1 MYILLLDTAA
11 SADNA
16 SYAIC
21 KIPYLTYRWFQDISE
36 EIPTPN
42 FTTETAPGY
51 TAFITLRTFIN
62 FYTKRDSASFKI
74 IARGSSIPRLIERYP
89 ELFI

>member
-16 SYAIC
+16 PYAIC
-21 KIPYLTYRWFQDISE
+21 KVPYLTYKWVQDISE
-36 EIPTPN
+36 EIPTPAFTAETTPGCTD
-42 FTTETAPGY
+42 FTTLR
-51 TAFITLRTFIN
+51 AFID
-62 FYTKRDSASFKI
+62 FYTKRDSASFKV

>member
-1 MYILLLDTAA
+1 MYVLLLDTAA
-11 SADNA
+11 SAGNA

-21 KIPYLTYRWFQDISE
+21 KIPYLTYKWFQDISKK
-36 EIPTPN
+36 IPAPK
-42 FTTETAPGY
+42 FTAEATTGS
-51 TAFITLRTFIN
+51 TAFITLRAFID

>member
-16 SYAIC
+16 PYAIC
-21 KIPYLTYRWFQDISE
+21 KLPYLTYKWVQDISK
-36 EIPTPN
+36 EIPTPEFTAEKDPGCTD
-42 FTTETAPGY
+42 FTTLR
-51 TAFITLRTFIN
+51 AFID
-62 FYTKRDSASFKI
+62 FYTKRDSASFKV

>member
-1 MYILLLDTAA
+1 MYVLLLDTTA
-11 SADNA
+11 SAGYS

-21 KIPYLTYRWFQDISE
+21 KIPYLTYSWIKDISKK
-36 EIPTPN
+36 IPAPKFTIEATPD
-42 FTTETAPGY
+42 G
-51 TAFITLRTFIN
+51 TAFITLRAFID

-74 IARGSSIPRLIERYP
+74 IARGSSIQRLIERYP

>member
-1 MYILLLDTAA
+1 MYVLLLDTTA
-11 SADNA
+11 SAGYS

-21 KIPYLTYRWFQDISE
+21 KIPYLTYSWFQDISKQ
-36 EIPTPN
+36 IPAPE
-42 FTTETAPGY
+42 FTTETTTDS
-51 TAFITLRTFIN
+51 TAFITLRDFID

-74 IARGSSIPRLIERYP
+74 IARGSSIQRLIERYP